1 MLWQAVQVSEAE
13 VWTEQESPR
22 EIMTAACEKSRV
34 AWEVLEMA
42 RMETADSDMPHTDS
56 ESESSMEYA
65 EYVAADQEC
74 REAKAAF
81 CAESPEDCAES

>member
-1 MLWQAVQVSEAE
+1 M
-13 VWTEQESPR
+13 WTEQETPLES
-22 EIMTAACEKSRV
+22 MTEACEKWRV

-65 EYVAADQEC
+65 EYIAAGKEC
-74 REAKAAF
+74 TEAKAAF